1 MGIVQGK
8 KATSSSRRSAAP
20 AVKAVAHGGRRVFVE
35 LKKAGYGAMMRQ
47 VDAGLPVSIV
57 DDAVDYLHIS
67 KGELIDILSFKPSSL
82 STWSRKPQALLPQQE
97 SDRIARVARVTGV
110 VERMIGG
117 HAAAIEWLNT
127 PVPAL
132 GSRKPISLLGSDAG
146 ARLVEDT
153 LFRSLAGVY
162 A

>member
-1 MGIVQGK
+1 MGMSPGR
-8 KATSSSRRSAAP
+8 KAAASSRRNAGPVVSAG
-20 AVKAVAHGGRRVFVE
+20 AHVGKRIFVE
-35 LKKAGYGAMMRQ
+35 LKKAGYGAMMRK
-47 VDAGLPVSIV
+47 VDAGLPVAVV

-82 STWSRKPQALLPQQE
+82 STWARKPQALLPQQE
-97 SDRIARVARVTGV
+97 SDRMARVARVTGV
-110 VERMIGG
+110 VERMVGG
-117 HAAAIEWLNT
+117 HLAAVEWLNT

-146 ARLVEDT
+146 AKLVEET